1 MNKKV
6 VLAMVNGS
14 LCIDPSD
21 VENVNLT
28 NIKASLKEKYG
39 KEIPIV
45 VAPISTWMPDCGTE
59 AVMDLASKE
68 MAERAIKSVD
78 IQKSAVPERYGNNR
92 HMRRMMA
99 KINRKRKAII

>member
-1 MNKKV
+1 MSKKV

-28 NIKASLKEKYG
+28 KIKDTLKEKYG

-68 MAERAIKSVD
+68 MLERSIKSIGV
-78 IQKSAVPERYGNNR
+78 QKPVIPQRYSNNR

-99 KINRKRKAII
+99 KAERLKK

>member
-1 MNKKV
+1 MSKKV

-21 VENVNLT
+21 VEKVNLAG
-28 NIKASLKEKYG
+28 IGAALKEKYG
-39 KEIPIV
+39 KDIPIV

-68 MAERAIKSVD
+68 MMERSIKSLGV
-78 IQKSAVPERYGNNR
+78 QKSVAPQRYGNNR

-99 KINRKRKAII
+99 KINKRK

>member
-21 VENVNLT
+21 VEKVNLT
-28 NIKASLKEKYG
+28 NIKTTLKEKYG
-39 KEIPIV
+39 KEIAIV

-68 MAERAIKSVD
+68 MLERAIKS
-78 IQKSAVPERYGNNR
+78 IGAQKSVIPQRYGNNR

-99 KINRKRKAII
+99 KISRKRI